1 MIKEI
6 SKTNKVC
13 WIWNFCG
20 LLNVYWRTI
29 KVETETEHYF
39 IDDNSTRKDKWA
51 KLVYW
56 QCRLYFF

>member
-6 SKTNKVC
+6 SKTNKIC

-20 LLNVYWRTI
+20 LLSVYWRTI

-39 IDDNSTRKDKWA
+39 IDDNSTRKDEWA
-51 KLVYW
+51 NIVYW
-56 QCRLYFF
+56 QCRLYF